1 MTKQQKIWYVTE
13 LKASNKGLLEER
25 GLLVPAHG
33 TVIIPL
39 TFVSGICFSV
49 DGARNVVPHLQWV
62 FQADACH
69 MNFGKYILYSCY
81 STTANCKTFPVA
93 IAIFFGNEDKDGWV
107 QFWNFAKSL
116 HPSLDHEDTTIIT
129 DQDKG
134 LRAAI
139 SEVLP
144 ASAPFICSF
153 HREQNIVKYVKGGS
167 GPYSCRWMF
176 KKLLHTNTMAKI
188 NHLKHKYSRH
198 VDDKALKY
206 LNTVPDAEVY
216 PAASCHLKET
226 SCMYQRS
233 SSLSSESMNNTNKAA
248 RARMAV
254 DVVSSTRLLLKLAA
268 SRYQEQKDMAW
279 TWEEDLT
286 PHGKKLRDTVL
297 RQ

>member
-1 MTKQQKIWYVTE
+1 MHQGDEDVERVIVSDEMRKNKAIGKLMTKQQKIGYVTTW
-13 LKASNKGLLEER
+13 KATNKGLLEEG
-25 GLLVPAHG
+25 GLLVTAHE
-33 TVIIPL
+33 TVTTPL

-49 DGARNVVPHLQWV
+49 TGARNVVPHLQRV

-69 MNFGKYILYSCY
+69 MNFGKYTLYSCY
-81 STTANCKTFPVA
+81 GTTANCNTFPVA
-93 IAIFFGNEDKDGWV
+93 IAFFFGNEGKDGWV

-116 HPSLDHEDTTIIT
+116 HPSLDHEGTTIIT

-139 SEVLP
+139 SDVLP
-144 ASAPFICSF
+144 AAAPFICSF
-153 HREQNIVKYVKGGS
+153 NWEQNIVKYVKGGS

-176 KKLLHTNTMAKI
+176 EKLLHANTMAEI

-206 LNTVPDAEVY
+206 LNTVPDAEIY
-216 PAASCHLKET
+216 PAARCHLNKT

-233 SSLSSESMNNTNKAA
+233 SSLSSKSMNNANKAA

-254 DVVSSTRLLLKLAA
+254 DVVSSTRLL
-268 SRYQEQKDMAW
+268 
-279 TWEEDLT
+279 
-286 PHGKKLRDTVL
+286 
-297 RQ
+297 